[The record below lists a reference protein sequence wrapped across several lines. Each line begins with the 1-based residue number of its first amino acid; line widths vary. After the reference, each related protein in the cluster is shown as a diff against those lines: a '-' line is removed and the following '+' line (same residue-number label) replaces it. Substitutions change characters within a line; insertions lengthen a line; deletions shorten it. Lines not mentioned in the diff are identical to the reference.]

1 MCVKGDRVGGW
12 RVEGRGAP
20 ELIEVLT
27 FWWDGVKRVPADS
40 QSAVRYCIQPAS
52 RSRALTPASH
62 HSALFV
68 SSFPPFFH
76 STQTPT
82 HQLHT
87 HTRARAHKH
96 SHTLRT
102 SQALLRNT
110 SPRHTHKKKH
120 PRKHIS
126 ALCQPG
132 NTSTN
137 SRAVIWEKIAE
148 AAKARRVRRRV
159 R

>member
-1 MCVKGDRVGGW
+1 MGGW
-12 RVEGRGAP
+12 RVGEWGGGGGAP

-82 HQLHT
+82 HQLRTHAHT
-87 HTRARAHKH
+87 HTEKEPGIAAEHITQTQKNIHTNIFQRCASQVTRPQIAARSFGRKSQKPQKRAG
-96 SHTLRT
+96 
-102 SQALLRNT
+102 
-110 SPRHTHKKKH
+110 
-120 PRKHIS
+120 S
-126 ALCQPG
+126 AAG
-132 NTSTN
+132 
-137 SRAVIWEKIAE
+137 
-148 AAKARRVRRRV
+148 
-159 R
+159 

>member
-1 MCVKGDRVGGW
+1 MRQGGQGERVWGLGG
-12 RVEGRGAP
+12 RPP

-52 RSRALTPASH
+52 RSRSLTPASH

-87 HTRARAHKH
+87 HTGREPGTAAEHI
-96 SHTLRT
+96 TQT
-102 SQALLRNT
+102 Q
-110 SPRHTHKKKH
+110 KKH

-126 ALCQPG
+126 ALRQPG

-137 SRAVIWEKIAE
+137 SGAIIWEKIAE
-148 AAKARRVRRRV
+148 ATKARWVCRRVR
-159 R
+159 